1 MITNKSPELKVTNQ
15 KLHLLIQFLWLLRFK
30 IEFKC
35 QIVSK
40 FDLGPLNAYKQM
52 YFHRNIN
59 RNKDHRI
66 LEGNK

>member
-1 MITNKSPELKVTNQ
+1 MITNKCPELRVTNE
-15 KLHLLIQFLWLLRFK
+15 KLHLLIQFLWL